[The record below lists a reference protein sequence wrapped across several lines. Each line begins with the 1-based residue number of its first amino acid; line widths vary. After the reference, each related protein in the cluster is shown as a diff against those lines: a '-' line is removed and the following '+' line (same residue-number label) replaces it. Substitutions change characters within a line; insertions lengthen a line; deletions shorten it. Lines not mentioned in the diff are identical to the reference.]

1 MYKNKQKYI
10 FFRLSRQEKNTV
22 YNINFI
28 ESLPAYTELTIT
40 SLKIG
45 YLLSN
50 IKQKDF
56 CLILNY

>member
-45 YLLSN
+45 YFLSN

-56 CLILNY
+56 

>member
-28 ESLPAYTELTIT
+28 ESLFEYTELTKT
-40 SLKIG
+40 CLKIG
-45 YLLSN
+45 YLLYN